1 MGSDNLFHKRKAK
14 ATELI
19 RRKPIREPYDK
30 ILIVCEGSKTEPLY
44 FEELVDYYKIHSANV
59 QVSGNCDS
67 DPVSV
72 VQHGFDLYQ
81 KEKLDGSGPFDRVY
95 CVIDRDDHKKYDVAI
110 EMLRNA
116 KPKGNFFLANSV
128 PCFEYWLLLHFN
140 YTTKLYMPCGKT
152 SVGAAVLKDL
162 KKYWP
167 NYTKAGSGSFSATLP
182 NLDFAKANAVRALNA
197 AVTSHAENP
206 FTLVHELVDY
216 LQKMKE

>member
-1 MGSDNLFHKRKAK
+1 
-14 ATELI
+14 
-19 RRKPIREPYDK
+19 
-30 ILIVCEGSKTEPLY
+30 
-44 FEELVDYYKIHSANV
+44 
-59 QVSGNCDS
+59 
-67 DPVSV
+67 
-72 VQHGFDLYQ
+72 
-81 KEKLDGSGPFDRVY
+81 
-95 CVIDRDDHKKYDVAI
+95 
-110 EMLRNA
+110 MLRNA

-152 SVGAAVLKDL
+152 SVGAAMLKDL

-206 FTLVHELVDY
+206 FTLVPVSYTHLDVY
-216 LQKMKE
+216 KRQLSRRARRAAASSKARPNNPV